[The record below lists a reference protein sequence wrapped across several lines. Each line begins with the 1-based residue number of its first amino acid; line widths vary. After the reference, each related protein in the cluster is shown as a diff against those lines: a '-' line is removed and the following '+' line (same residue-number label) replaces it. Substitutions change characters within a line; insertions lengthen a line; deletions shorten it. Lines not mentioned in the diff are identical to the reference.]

1 MLKIQ
6 DNIGSLV
13 ASETQGAMRAIDNA
27 ILTELRL
34 CATLVEAFETT
45 PVPVGRSQKLL
56 QTLASGL
63 NHFVAGRGEMA
74 QTVRTLSAIKTGSN
88 LHDTSYNC
96 PTNSPPMLAAQ
107 ESEQSTA
114 CPVAAFG

>member
-45 PVPVGRSQKLL
+45 PLPVGRSQKLL
-56 QTLASGL
+56 QSLASGL
-63 NHFVAGRGEMA
+63 NHIVAGRGEMA
-74 QTVRTLSAIKTGSN
+74 QAVRTLTVIKTGSN
-88 LHDTSYNC
+88 LQETSYNC
-96 PTNSPPMLAAQ
+96 PSDSPPLLAAQ
-107 ESEQSTA
+107 QSEQSTA

>member
-27 ILTELRL
+27 ILSELRL

-45 PVPVGRSQKLL
+45 PLPVGRSQKLL
-56 QTLASGL
+56 QTLTSGL

-74 QTVRTLSAIKTGSN
+74 QTVRTLTAIKTGSN
-88 LHDTSYNC
+88 LHETSYNC
-96 PTNSPPMLAAQ
+96 PNGTPPLLSAQAREQGSACAA
-107 ESEQSTA
+107 
-114 CPVAAFG
+114 AAFG